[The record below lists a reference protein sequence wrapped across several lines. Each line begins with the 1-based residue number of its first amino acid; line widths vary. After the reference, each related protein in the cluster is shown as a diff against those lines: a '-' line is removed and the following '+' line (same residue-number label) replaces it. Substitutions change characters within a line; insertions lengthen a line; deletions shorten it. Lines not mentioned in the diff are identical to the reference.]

1 MLQTLIDKDIFQI
14 KKSIRSMSH
23 WTIICGI
30 IVYCCS
36 SITLI
41 SACWGL
47 YIYWQI
53 PWWIVVL
60 VFLCSLCAVVLI
72 PLCWMFFYWN
82 FKSSNEG
89 SNRVPI
95 QLTISV
101 EPPSDK
107 SPPNLDSPVNFDIGK
122 LEPKYQM

>member
-1 MLQTLIDKDIFQI
+1 ML
-14 KKSIRSMSH
+14 H

-30 IVYCCS
+30 VVYCCS

-60 VFLCSLCAVVLI
+60 VFLCSLCTVVLI
-72 PLCWMFFYWN
+72 PLCWVFLYCN
-82 FKSSNEG
+82 SKSSNEE
-89 SNRVPI
+89 RHRTPI
-95 QLTISV
+95 QLPIFV

-107 SPPNLDSPVNFDIGK
+107 SLPNLDSPVNFDTGK